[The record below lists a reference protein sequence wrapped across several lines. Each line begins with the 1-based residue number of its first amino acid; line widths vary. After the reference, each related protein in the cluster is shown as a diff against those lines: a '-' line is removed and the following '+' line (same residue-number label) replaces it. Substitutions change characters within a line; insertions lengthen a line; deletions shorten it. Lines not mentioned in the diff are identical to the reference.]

1 MPGFI
6 MFKQIEIRDPLF
18 YNEDYIETRRI
29 DLLPEG
35 QKILAKHDIPI
46 NSYILNDDSVGLT
59 VDSTNLE
66 SLLLSYP
73 WEQTCEEYVYVYI
86 EDHIEI
92 SFHPSHLQD
101 ESSDSQETSNSQP

>member
-1 MPGFI
+1 M
-6 MFKQIEIRDPLF
+6 KQIEIRDPLF
-18 YNEDYIETRRI
+18 YNKDYTETRRI

-46 NSYILNDDSVGLT
+46 DSYCLNDDSVCLT
-59 VDSTNLE
+59 VDPTNLE

-73 WEQTCEEYVYVYI
+73 WEQTCTEYLYVYI

-101 ESSDSQETSNSQP
+101 ERSDSQDTSDSQSQES